1 LALAI
6 GGTGSPAGQ
15 FMRRAGQKKVSR
27 IRFANAKVIVVNP
40 EEKTRDKTMK
50 KKAILFLSILLV
62 LVGTW
67 FAYQQ
72 THNQR
77 SKDLIIYGNIDIR
90 QVNLAFRVAGRIQE
104 MRVEEG
110 DAVNAGDIIAFLDP
124 GPYQDLVNIA
134 RAQFEQAHA
143 NFTKIVNGYRREEID
158 QARAQVAQMNANL
171 TNAELNFKREH
182 DLNQSNV
189 ISKQELDNAIAQ
201 RDTYQAQLEF
211 AEANLALELAGNRRE
226 DIDAARSQMEFAK
239 ANLESAELNLSD
251 CQLVAPSAGIV
262 ITRALEPGAIVSAG
276 LTAYSVALNSP
287 IWARTYIDEP
297 ELGRIYPG
305 MKAFVYT
312 DANPKKPYEGQIG
325 FISPVAEFTPK
336 EVQTRE
342 LRTDLVFRLR
352 VIIEK
357 PDRYL
362 RQGMP
367 VTIKLVEESNYN
379 ALSAIPR

>member
-1 LALAI
+1 
-6 GGTGSPAGQ
+6 
-15 FMRRAGQKKVSR
+15 
-27 IRFANAKVIVVNP
+27 VNP
-40 EEKTRDKTMK
+40 GEKTRHKITK
-50 KKAILFLSILLV
+50 KKVLIFLSIFLV
-62 LVGTW
+62 LMGTW
-67 FAYQQ
+67 IAYQHVRTQ
-72 THNQR
+72 H
-77 SKDLIIYGNIDIR
+77 SKDLQIYGNIDIR
-90 QVNLAFRVAGRIQE
+90 QVNLGFRVGGRIQE
-104 MRVEEG
+104 MRAEEG
-110 DAVNAGDIIAFLDP
+110 DAVNAGDLIALLDP
-124 GPYQDLVNIA
+124 GPYQEQVNIA
-134 RAQFEQAHA
+134 RAQFEQAQA
-143 NFTKIVNGYRREEID
+143 NFTKIVNGYRREELD
-158 QARAQVAQMNANL
+158 QARAQVAQMKANL

-189 ISKQELDNAIAQ
+189 ISKQELDNALAQ
-201 RDTYQAQLEF
+201 RDTYQAQLKF
-211 AEANLALELAGNRRE
+211 AEANLALELAGNRQE

-239 ANLESAELNLSD
+239 ANLKSAELNLSD
-251 CQLVAPSAGIV
+251 CQLVAPSTGVV

-276 LTAYSVALNSP
+276 LTAYSLALNSP

-312 DANPKKPYEGQIG
+312 DANPNKPYEGQIG

-342 LRTDLVFRLR
+342 LRADLVFRLR

-367 VTIKLVEESNYN
+367 VTVRLVEESKYN
-379 ALSAIPR
+379 GLSAVPK